1 MRYLPTDDSIR
12 HPRAF
17 SVFIMALST
26 IAMAV
31 FVSSCGELPAPR
43 VADPNAVQL
52 PLAVGPVAHH
62 FDTDVVDQAP
72 AGFTVHTV
80 GPGRPAQWL
89 VKAASDAPSAGNV
102 LMQCDNDDTNHR
114 YPCVLSTAGR
124 FGNVRV
130 SVKAKGIS
138 GNRDRS
144 FGVIVRAIDEKNYYV
159 ARCNP
164 VNENVRLY
172 HFIDGKRREL
182 AEWEGSAAS
191 GVWHSIA
198 LEVTGDRLTVF
209 FNGNKVLEHHDGTFP
224 QPGRVG
230 LWTKAEAI
238 SQFDDFSA
246 TPLP

>member
-1 MRYLPTDDSIR
+1 MSY
-12 HPRAF
+12 PRAF
-17 SVFIMALST
+17 SAFVVVGMVAL
-26 IAMAV
+26 ALV
-31 FVSSCGELPAPR
+31 VSSCGETPALR
-43 VADPNAVQL
+43 VADPSVAQL
-52 PLAVGPVAHH
+52 PLAAGPVAHH

-114 YPCVLSTAGR
+114 YPCVLSTAGC

-159 ARCNP
+159 AR
-164 VNENVRLY
+164 
-172 HFIDGKRREL
+172 
-182 AEWEGSAAS
+182 
-191 GVWHSIA
+191 
-198 LEVTGDRLTVF
+198 
-209 FNGNKVLEHHDGTFP
+209 
-224 QPGRVG
+224 
-230 LWTKAEAI
+230 
-238 SQFDDFSA
+238 
-246 TPLP
+246 